1 MQIFEKFGLISRKFC
16 KGNILLTLNKIL
28 QLTRKDGAEFSGVTN
43 ELHAKRPSPSVW
55 FLFFAGYYHYVAGS
69 PS

>member
-28 QLTRKDGAEFSGVTN
+28 QLTRNDGAEFSGVTN
-43 ELHAKRPSPSVW
+43 ELHAKRPSLLADSNSMIPG
-55 FLFFAGYYHYVAGS
+55 LGGLR
-69 PS
+69 

>member
-28 QLTRKDGAEFSGVTN
+28 QLTRNDGAEFSGVTN
-43 ELHAKRPSPSVW
+43 ELHAKRPSLLADSYSMLVTIIT
-55 FLFFAGYYHYVAGS
+55 
-69 PS
+69 